1 MQRFKAAAFAEPYNF
16 LVPCMRFSSLPLFAV
31 LLIVVLMPAVSSQAQ
46 QPILVTGNPD
56 APPIVWQKGGKLTGV
71 GPEAVG
77 RIFNK
82 LHRAYTLKDVGP
94 WDQVQKMAREGKLDL
109 LVSAYKNR
117 ERQQYLDFTVP
128 YLKSPV
134 VIAVKKGHK
143 FPFTSWEALIG
154 KKGVANVG
162 ESFGEEF
169 DSFIKNKLDVTYVPY
184 EKAFEMM
191 RLDLADYLI
200 IDLYPAVIY
209 AKLLNVENN
218 VEFLDN
224 PATVQYFHMAVA
236 KSSPVV
242 SLLPAINQEIE
253 HLKKQGFFKE
263 EVKKQYSA
271 WNANFQRRK
280 RFYARNKAR
289 QQQEQE
295 AYNAG
300 ARDRGMENL
309 ARFIER
315 DRYFMNG
322 TNFME

>member
-1 MQRFKAAAFAEPYNF
+1 MRSF
-16 LVPCMRFSSLPLFAV
+16 LSSLFPVLVTV
-31 LLIVVLMPAVSSQAQ
+31 LLCGTVSARAEK
-46 QPILVTGNPD
+46 PLLVTGNPQ
-56 APPIVWQKGGKLTGV
+56 APPIVWEKGGTLTGV
-71 GPEAVG
+71 GPEAATM
-77 RIFNK
+77 ILKK
-82 LHRAYTLKDVGP
+82 LNVPFELKNVGP
-94 WDQVQKMAREGKLDL
+94 WDQVQELARKGNVDL
-109 LVSAYKNR
+109 IVSAYKNSD
-117 ERQQYLDFTVP
+117 RQKYLDFTVP

-143 FPFTSWEALIG
+143 FPFTSWDALIG

-169 DSFIKNKLDVTYVPY
+169 DTFIKNKLDVTYIPY

-191 RLDLADYLI
+191 NLDLADYLI

-224 PATVQYFHMAVA
+224 PATIQHFHMAVA
-236 KSSPVV
+236 KSSPAI
-242 SLLPAINQEIE
+242 SLLPKINREIDR
-253 HLKKQGFFKE
+253 LKKQGYFIE
-263 EVKKQYSA
+263 QVKKQYTT
-271 WNANFQRRK
+271 WNTNFQRRK

-289 QQQEQE
+289 EQEEQQE
-295 AYNAG
+295 YSAG

>member
-1 MQRFKAAAFAEPYNF
+1 MHFPPHRLF
-16 LVPCMRFSSLPLFAV
+16 LILATLLSLLCGSA
-31 LLIVVLMPAVSSQAQ
+31 LAQ
-46 QPILVTGNPD
+46 KPILVTGNPE

-71 GPEAVG
+71 GPQAVAA
-77 RIFNK
+77 IFKDLNTP
-82 LHRAYTLKDVGP
+82 YELKNVGP
-94 WDQVQKMAREGKLDL
+94 WDQVQKLAREGKVDL
-109 LVSAYKNR
+109 IVSAYKNSDR
-117 ERQQYLDFTVP
+117 EQYLDFTIP

-143 FPFTSWEALIG
+143 FPFTSWTALIG

-169 DSFIKNKLDVTYVPY
+169 DTFIKNKLDVTYVPY
-184 EKAFEMM
+184 AKAFEMM

-224 PATVQYFHMAVA
+224 PATVQYFHMAIAKKSPAVA
-236 KSSPVV
+236 
-242 SLLPAINQEIE
+242 LLPKINREIDK
-253 HLKKQGFFKE
+253 LKQKKFFID
-263 EVKKQYSA
+263 EVKKQYST
-271 WNANFQRRK
+271 WNASFQRRQ
-280 RFYARNKAR
+280 RFYARTKAR
-289 QQQEQE
+289 QEQEQE
-295 AYNAG
+295 EYNAG